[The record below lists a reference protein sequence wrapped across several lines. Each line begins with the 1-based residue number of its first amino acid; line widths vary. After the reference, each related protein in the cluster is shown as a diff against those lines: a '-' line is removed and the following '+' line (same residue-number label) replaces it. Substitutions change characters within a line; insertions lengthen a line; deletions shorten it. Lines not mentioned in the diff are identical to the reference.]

1 MCVYV
6 YVCVCMYVMERPGQ
20 EEMGGGVGVGGR
32 GFLNYRD
39 CTTKSPERRREER
52 RRRREKALP
61 LSAELSIAAREENKK
76 KEGISLQVMMLV
88 KEQKKPGFGCT
99 S

>member
-1 MCVYV
+1 
-6 YVCVCMYVMERPGQ
+6 
-20 EEMGGGVGVGGR
+20 MGGGAIS
-32 GFLNYRD
+32 NYRV

-61 LSAELSIAAREENKK
+61 LSAELSIAAREENKQK
-76 KEGISLQVMMLV
+76 KGFSSQLV
-88 KEQKKPGFGCT
+88 VLFEQKKPAFSCTGC